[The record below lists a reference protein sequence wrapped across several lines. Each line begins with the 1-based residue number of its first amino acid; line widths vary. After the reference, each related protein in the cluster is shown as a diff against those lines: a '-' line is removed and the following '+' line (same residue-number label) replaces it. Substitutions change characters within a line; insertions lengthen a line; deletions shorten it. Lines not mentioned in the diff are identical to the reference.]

1 MSLSTAELL
10 RVARLARLRIDEADA
25 NAHAAQLSGIL
36 AHFAAMAA
44 VDTTGV
50 APLAHALEVAAR
62 TRPDAVSEEINRS
75 QLQADAPLVED
86 GYYLVPRVI
95 E

>member
-10 RVARLARLRIDEADA
+10 RVARLARLRIEEADA
-25 NAHAAQLSGIL
+25 GAHAAQLSGIL
-36 AHFAAMAA
+36 EHFAAMAA

-50 APLAHALEVAAR
+50 APLAHALEVTAF
-62 TRPDAVSEEINRS
+62 TRPDTVSEEINRS
-75 QLQADAPLVED
+75 LLQADAPLVED

>member
-10 RVARLARLRIDEADA
+10 RVARLARLRIEEQEADS
-25 NAHAAQLSGIL
+25 HAAQLSGIL
-36 AHFAAMAA
+36 DHFAAMAA
-44 VDTTGV
+44 VDTAGV
-50 APLAHALEVAAR
+50 APLAHALEVAAH
-62 TRPDAVSEEINRS
+62 TRPDAVTEAVARDV
-75 QLQADAPLVED
+75 LQADAPLVQD